1 MFFIDRLWEG
11 GITPNDKFIKKDS
24 ELHKVYAKLS
34 KEEDF
39 LRRNMDEDEKRHFE
53 NFTELEAEAD
63 DITNKETFIYAFKL
77 GAGVILD
84 LLDNREGD
92 LGFSHE
98 E

>member
-1 MFFIDRLWEG
+1 MYFIDRLWEG
-11 GITPNDKFIKKDS
+11 EITPSEKFIKKGS

-53 NFTELEAEAD
+53 EFSELEAEAA

-77 GAGVILD
+77 GAGVVLD
-84 LLDNREGD
+84 LLDNSERQ

>member
-1 MFFIDRLWEG
+1 MFFINRLWEG